1 MIKMSV
7 ADSSAVFRSRA
18 LACGLTSEELDKL
31 KSEGLDTMGMFAFSC
46 NYAPG
51 AADEKPFLDLIGKV
65 LGSAPTVKQQAAFR
79 RLFAESYSTV
89 ASDIKAQVESTDD
102 TMPRRLPAADRAQ
115 RLKEQQA
122 RITGFKIRGAYEPG
136 DSLIDRAV
144 HMLEQ
149 DRIAYL
155 EWSVCVSREHELAT
169 NSRKDS
175 SLTFDSSGLLRMVK
189 RDKLAPCDASSELQ
203 VRYCLMRRGLALD
216 QAGILT
222 YEHHEAL
229 TEKLFQARLS
239 TAPPNYSKVTMAQVE
254 SADRKFFTLMG
265 ERTRAGIKAGAAGR
279 PCDLSFNE
287 CLECSD
293 FLTMLQ
299 PRPYAVANPDN
310 SWKWRKLDDERPAKG
325 KGRKGKEA
333 KGKGRGKGGQSDFA
347 RVPQALLALGCV
359 GMHPQTKQRFCYNF
373 NLKTCNDANCTRGA
387 HVCAIKG
394 CHQAGHAALDC
405 PKRSSS

>member
-1 MIKMSV
+1 M
-7 ADSSAVFRSRA
+7 
-18 LACGLTSEELDKL
+18 
-31 KSEGLDTMGMFAFSC
+31 
-46 NYAPG
+46 
-51 AADEKPFLDLIGKV
+51 

-229 TEKLFQARLS
+229 TEKLFQARL
-239 TAPPNYSKVTMAQVE
+239 AAPPPNYSKVTMAQVE

-287 CLECSD
+287 CLECSE

-333 KGKGRGKGGQSDFA
+333 KGKSKGKSSQSDFA

-373 NLKTCNDANCTRGA
+373 NLKTCSEANCTRGA
-387 HVCAIKG
+387 HVCAVKG
-394 CHQAGHAALDC
+394 CHQPGHAALDC
-405 PKRSSS
+405 PKRTSS

>member
-1 MIKMSV
+1 
-7 ADSSAVFRSRA
+7 
-18 LACGLTSEELDKL
+18 
-31 KSEGLDTMGMFAFSC
+31 
-46 NYAPG
+46 
-51 AADEKPFLDLIGKV
+51 
-65 LGSAPTVKQQAAFR
+65 
-79 RLFAESYSTV
+79 
-89 ASDIKAQVESTDD
+89 
-102 TMPRRLPAADRAQ
+102 
-115 RLKEQQA
+115 
-122 RITGFKIRGAYEPG
+122 
-136 DSLIDRAV
+136 
-144 HMLEQ
+144 
-149 DRIAYL
+149 
-155 EWSVCVSREHELAT
+155 
-169 NSRKDS
+169 
-175 SLTFDSSGLLRMVK
+175 MVK

-239 TAPPNYSKVTMAQVE
+239 TPPPNYSKVTMAQVESADRKFFTLMGERTRAGIKAGANYSKVTMAQVE

-287 CLECSD
+287 CLECSE

-310 SWKWRKLDDERPAKG
+310 SWKWRKLDDERPAERPAKG

-333 KGKGRGKGGQSDFA
+333 KGKGKGKSSQSDFA

-373 NLKTCNDANCTRGA
+373 NLKTCSDANCTRGA
-387 HVCAIKG
+387 HVCAVKG
-394 CHQAGHAALDC
+394 CHQTGHAALDC
-405 PKRSSS
+405 PKRTSS

>member
-1 MIKMSV
+1 MSV

-18 LACGLTSEELDKL
+18 LACGLTAEELDKL
-31 KSEGLDTMGMFAFSC
+31 KAEGLETMGMFAFSC

-189 RDKLAPCDASSELQ
+189 RT
-203 VRYCLMRRGLALD
+203 R
-216 QAGILT
+216 
-222 YEHHEAL
+222 
-229 TEKLFQARLS
+229 QARSLRR
-239 TAPPNYSKVTMAQVE
+239 VE
-254 SADRKFFTLMG
+254 
-265 ERTRAGIKAGAAGR
+265 
-279 PCDLSFNE
+279 
-287 CLECSD
+287 
-293 FLTMLQ
+293 
-299 PRPYAVANPDN
+299 
-310 SWKWRKLDDERPAKG
+310 
-325 KGRKGKEA
+325 
-333 KGKGRGKGGQSDFA
+333 
-347 RVPQALLALGCV
+347 
-359 GMHPQTKQRFCYNF
+359 
-373 NLKTCNDANCTRGA
+373 
-387 HVCAIKG
+387 
-394 CHQAGHAALDC
+394 
-405 PKRSSS
+405 